1 MKEIIYTKNAPEP
14 IGPYSQ
20 AIKFNR
26 QLIFTSGQIA
36 IDPAT
41 GNLAGSTIKE
51 QTRQT
56 IENIKNILEK
66 TGSDLSKVIKTT
78 VYLKNISEFPEM
90 NEVYNEFFGESKPAR
105 STIEA
110 ARLPKDGLIEID
122 AIAYTG

>member
-66 TGSDLSKVIKTT
+66 SGSDLSKVIKTT
-78 VYLKNISEFPEM
+78 VYLKNIAEFPEM
-90 NEVYNEFFGESKPAR
+90 NEVYNEFFSESKPAR

>member
-41 GNLAGSTIKE
+41 GNLAGNTIKE

-66 TGSDLSKVIKTT
+66 SGSDLSKVIKTT
-78 VYLKNISEFPEM
+78 VYLKNIAEFPEM
-90 NEVYNEFFGESKPAR
+90 NEVYNEFFSESKPAR

-110 ARLPKDGLIEID
+110 ARLPKDGLVEID
-122 AIAYTG
+122 AIAYV